1 MTTHAY
7 GAHAADQPLEPL
19 QITRRAV
26 GPDDVQINIAYC
38 GLCHSDIHQVRS
50 EWAGTQ
56 YPCVPGHE
64 IVGRVSAAGAEAAGF
79 QVGDLVGV
87 GCIVDSC
94 KQCEERAEGLEN
106 YCKPMV
112 GPSTGRTPDPPG
124 WTLGGYSTQ
133 NVEIGSASCRARVAP

>member
-26 GPDDVQINIAYC
+26 GPDDVQIDIAYC

-64 IVGRVSAAGAEAAGF
+64 IVGRVSAVGGDVMSF
-79 QVGDLVGV
+79 QAGDLVGV

-94 KQCEERAEGLEN
+94 KKCEDCGEGLEN
-106 YCKPMV
+106 YCDHMV
-112 GPSTGRTPDPPG
+112 GTDRKSTR
-124 WTLGGYSTQ
+124 LNS
-133 NVEIGSASCRARVAP
+133 SH